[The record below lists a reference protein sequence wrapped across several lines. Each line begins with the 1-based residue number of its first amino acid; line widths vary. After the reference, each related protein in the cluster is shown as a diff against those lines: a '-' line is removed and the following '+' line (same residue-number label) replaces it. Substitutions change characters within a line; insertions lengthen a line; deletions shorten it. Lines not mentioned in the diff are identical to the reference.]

1 MTLNVA
7 YAASSIILIGL
18 ENENRK
24 DAVAIRTRLGN
35 IRGA

>member
-7 YAASSIILIGL
+7 YVASSIILIGL

-24 DAVAIRTRLGN
+24 DAIAIKARL
-35 IRGA
+35 